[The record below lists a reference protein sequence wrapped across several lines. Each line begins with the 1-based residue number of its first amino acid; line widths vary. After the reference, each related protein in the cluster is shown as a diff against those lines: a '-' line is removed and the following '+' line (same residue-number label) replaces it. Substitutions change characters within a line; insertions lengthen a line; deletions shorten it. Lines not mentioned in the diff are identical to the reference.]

1 MRLFLVALLLL
12 AVASVLASPVAS
24 AQDRRVRLL
33 LEEEKIVGKV
43 QKPEVQMFISRQ
55 NLNTD
60 ATLVLRESFVPRIVE
75 SLEKR
80 PF

>member
-12 AVASVLASPVAS
+12 AVASVLAAPAAS